1 MSIAATNV
9 TQRYRPKRTKRVCAF
24 TAPWTDTLHISAQLR
39 STTSKY
45 LRWIPSALLKVLKL
59 PIHRPG
65 SEMSIDRLDLH
76 IHTGKKQEAAFQA
89 DVRQQLAAIALQLI
103 AITTTLA
110 TVLSQETKIMASE
123 LDLETLVTDLNTATN
138 AMGVK
143 QDAEIAEITALK
155 AQIAAGVPVTQE
167 QLDAVVAG
175 LQPIS
180 DKLKAMGADPVVPI
194 PPDSPA
200 A

>member
-1 MSIAATNV
+1 
-9 TQRYRPKRTKRVCAF
+9 
-24 TAPWTDTLHISAQLR
+24 
-39 STTSKY
+39 
-45 LRWIPSALLKVLKL
+45 
-59 PIHRPG
+59 
-65 SEMSIDRLDLH
+65 MSIDRLDLH

>member
-1 MSIAATNV
+1 
-9 TQRYRPKRTKRVCAF
+9 
-24 TAPWTDTLHISAQLR
+24 
-39 STTSKY
+39 
-45 LRWIPSALLKVLKL
+45 
-59 PIHRPG
+59 
-65 SEMSIDRLDLH
+65 MSIDRLDLH
-76 IHTGKKQEAAFQA
+76 IHTGKKQETAFQA